1 MPTATELLHGI
12 PLFLDQL
19 TDTLRDEAASGSHD
33 RFEVSVVPRD
43 LRKRSGAA
51 EIEATAGRH
60 GSELLLKERDSVDQV
75 VHDYGDVCQAVTEL
89 ALEENAVITTDEFR
103 ILNRCLDNAIADAVT
118 EFERQR
124 DHACRTSTP
133 RP

>member
-19 TDTLRDEAASGSHD
+19 TETLRDEAASGPHD
-33 RFEVSVVPRD
+33 GVEVSVVPPD

-60 GSELLLKERDSVDQV
+60 GSELLLKGYSVDQV
-75 VHDYGDVCQAVTEL
+75 VHDYGDLCQAVTEL

-103 ILNRCLDNAIADAVT
+103 ILNRCPT
-118 EFERQR
+118 
-124 DHACRTSTP
+124 TP
-133 RP
+133 SLMR